1 MRRRGEE
8 GALGGA
14 RGRGGRSDPFTPAR
28 GGRLRSIEDDRGNAD
43 EGDGGGGIPFLPDGR
58 INGSPEAILF
68 EWTERWSVGVD
79 TIDAQHRELFAAINT
94 LLREEGKTPSRDLAR
109 VLDYLE
115 GYISN
120 HFGLEELYMRRLSYP
135 GFPSHKGEHVAFI
148 NDFYDLRD
156 EYDNNGAS
164 PELADKMGRYM
175 GDWLVNHIG
184 KVDKALG
191 AFLQE
196 TGKK

>member
-1 MRRRGEE
+1 
-8 GALGGA
+8 
-14 RGRGGRSDPFTPAR
+14 
-28 GGRLRSIEDDRGNAD
+28 
-43 EGDGGGGIPFLPDGR
+43 
-58 INGSPEAILF
+58 LF
-68 EWTERWSVGVD
+68 EWTEQWSVGVD
-79 TIDAQHRELFAAINT
+79 TIDAQHRDLFAAINK
-94 LLREEGKTPSRDLAR
+94 LLREEGKTASRDLAQ

-115 GYISN
+115 NYVSN

-135 GFPSHKGEHVAFI
+135 EFPSHKAAHVAFI

-164 PELADKMGRYM
+164 PELADKMGRHM

-191 AFLQE
+191 AFLRDK
-196 TGKK
+196 GVK

>member
-1 MRRRGEE
+1 M
-8 GALGGA
+8 
-14 RGRGGRSDPFTPAR
+14 
-28 GGRLRSIEDDRGNAD
+28 
-43 EGDGGGGIPFLPDGR
+43 
-58 INGSPEAILF
+58 F

-79 TIDAQHRELFAAINT
+79 TIDAQHRELFATINT
-94 LLREEGKTPSRDLAR
+94 LLREEGTASPQDLAG
-109 VLDYLE
+109 VLDFLE
-115 GYISN
+115 DYVNS
-120 HFGLEELYMRRLSYP
+120 HFGLEELYMRRFSYP

-156 EYDNNGAS
+156 EYDAGGAT
-164 PELADKMGRYM
+164 PELADKIGRYM

-196 TGKK
+196 KGKK

>member
-1 MRRRGEE
+1 
-8 GALGGA
+8 
-14 RGRGGRSDPFTPAR
+14 
-28 GGRLRSIEDDRGNAD
+28 
-43 EGDGGGGIPFLPDGR
+43 
-58 INGSPEAILF
+58 
-68 EWTERWSVGVD
+68 VD
-79 TIDAQHRELFAAINT
+79 TIDAQHRELFVAINT
-94 LLREEGKTPSRDLAR
+94 LLREEGNTASRDLAR

-115 GYISN
+115 GYVSS

-135 GFPSHKGEHVAFI
+135 GFPTHKGEHVAFI

-191 AFLQE
+191 AFLSE
-196 TGKK
+196 KGVK

>member
-1 MRRRGEE
+1 M
-8 GALGGA
+8 
-14 RGRGGRSDPFTPAR
+14 
-28 GGRLRSIEDDRGNAD
+28 
-43 EGDGGGGIPFLPDGR
+43 
-58 INGSPEAILF
+58 F

-94 LLREEGKTPSRDLAR
+94 LLREEEKTASRDLAM

-115 GYISN
+115 DYVNN
-120 HFGLEELYMRRLSYP
+120 HFGLEEIYMRRLSYP
-135 GFPSHKGEHVAFI
+135 GFPAHKGEHVAFI

-156 EYDNNGAS
+156 EYDNNGHT

-175 GDWLVNHIG
+175 GGWLVNHIG
-184 KVDKALG
+184 KIDKALG

-196 TGKK
+196 KGMK

>member
-1 MRRRGEE
+1 V
-8 GALGGA
+8 
-14 RGRGGRSDPFTPAR
+14 
-28 GGRLRSIEDDRGNAD
+28 
-43 EGDGGGGIPFLPDGR
+43 
-58 INGSPEAILF
+58 F

-79 TIDAQHRELFAAINT
+79 TIDAQHRELFAAINS
-94 LLREEGKTPSRDLAR
+94 LLREDGKAAPPDLAK
-109 VLDYLE
+109 VLDFLE
-115 GYISN
+115 DYVSN

-156 EYDNNGAS
+156 EYDNNGAT
-164 PELADKMGRYM
+164 PDLADKMGRYM

-191 AFLQE
+191 AFLRDQ
-196 TGKK
+196 GVK

>member
-1 MRRRGEE
+1 MY
-8 GALGGA
+8 
-14 RGRGGRSDPFTPAR
+14 
-28 GGRLRSIEDDRGNAD
+28 
-43 EGDGGGGIPFLPDGR
+43 
-58 INGSPEAILF
+58 
-68 EWTERWSVGVD
+68 EWTEQWSVGVD

-94 LLREEGKTPSRDLAR
+94 LLREEGKTASRDLAK

-115 GYISN
+115 NYVSN

-135 GFPSHKGEHVAFI
+135 EFPSHKVEHVAFI

-156 EYDNNGAS
+156 EYDNNGAA

-191 AFLQE
+191 AFLSDK
-196 TGKK
+196 GVK

>member
-1 MRRRGEE
+1 M
-8 GALGGA
+8 
-14 RGRGGRSDPFTPAR
+14 
-28 GGRLRSIEDDRGNAD
+28 
-43 EGDGGGGIPFLPDGR
+43 
-58 INGSPEAILF
+58 F

-79 TIDAQHRELFAAINT
+79 TIDAQHRQLFDAINT
-94 LLREEGKTPSRDLAR
+94 LLQVEGKPAARDLVK
-109 VLDYLE
+109 VLDFLE
-115 GYISN
+115 EYVNN
-120 HFGLEELYMRRLSYP
+120 HFGLEEIYMRRLSYP

-156 EYDNNGAS
+156 EYDNDGAT

-191 AFLQE
+191 AFLRDR
-196 TGKK
+196 GMK

>member
-1 MRRRGEE
+1 M
-8 GALGGA
+8 
-14 RGRGGRSDPFTPAR
+14 
-28 GGRLRSIEDDRGNAD
+28 
-43 EGDGGGGIPFLPDGR
+43 
-58 INGSPEAILF
+58 F

-94 LLREEGKTPSRDLAR
+94 LLREEEKTASRDLAM

-115 GYISN
+115 DYVNN
-120 HFGLEELYMRRLSYP
+120 HFGLEEIYMRRLSYP
-135 GFPSHKGEHVAFI
+135 GFPAHKGEHVAFI

-156 EYDNNGAS
+156 EYDDNGAS
-164 PELADKMGRYM
+164 PELADKIGRYM

-191 AFLQE
+191 LFLQE
-196 TGKK
+196 KWKK

>member
-1 MRRRGEE
+1 
-8 GALGGA
+8 
-14 RGRGGRSDPFTPAR
+14 
-28 GGRLRSIEDDRGNAD
+28 
-43 EGDGGGGIPFLPDGR
+43 
-58 INGSPEAILF
+58 LF
-68 EWTERWSVGVD
+68 EWTDQWSVGVD

-94 LLREEGKTPSRDLAR
+94 LLREEGKTASRDLAK

-115 GYISN
+115 NYVSN

-156 EYDNNGAS
+156 EYDNNGAT

-191 AFLQE
+191 AFLRDK
-196 TGKK
+196 GVK